1 MLQRLD
7 IVVFEKLVMIYSVT
21 VYFLK
26 ILLLEKFAAKL
37 NLIWFGT
44 NLFNMILVL
53 KFIFIL
59 GGPPLPRISGN
70 ERLFDKQVV
79 NVLCDCIG
87 QQQ

>member
-37 NLIWFGT
+37 NLI
-44 NLFNMILVL
+44 
-53 KFIFIL
+53 
-59 GGPPLPRISGN
+59 
-70 ERLFDKQVV
+70 
-79 NVLCDCIG
+79 
-87 QQQ
+87 